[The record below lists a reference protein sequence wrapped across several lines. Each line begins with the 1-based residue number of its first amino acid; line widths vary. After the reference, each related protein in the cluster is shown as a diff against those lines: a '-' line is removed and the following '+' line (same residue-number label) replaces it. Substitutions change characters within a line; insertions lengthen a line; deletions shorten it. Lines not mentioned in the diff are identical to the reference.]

1 MIMKTKINT
10 LFLISIFLLSLVSC
24 DDITSDKND
33 IGGTQ
38 SEFGEIGHE
47 IDFGP
52 IQGISSPEVYVS
64 DLEDGVSTYTCS
76 ANVTN
81 STYIDLLEL
90 VPEALIPGSV
100 SITGNTVEA
109 NINMKVTDKGAQL
122 IFNSGEK
129 LTLINYDAKVGDK
142 YSVKVDGTTLA
153 NEVTEKS
160 SEDDFYW
167 GGMYIKVIKVKA
179 KSTVPGISDVILIYN
194 HKFGLVG
201 ADVYFEDGS
210 VKYIGIFC

>member
-1 MIMKTKINT
+1 MKTRINT
-10 LFLISIFLLSLVSC
+10 LFLLSFFVFALVSC
-24 DDITSDKND
+24 DSLVSDSED
-33 IGGTQ
+33 IGGSQ
-38 SEFGEIGHE
+38 SEFGELGHE

-52 IQGISSPEVYVS
+52 IQGISNSNVFVS

-76 ANVTN
+76 ATATN
-81 STYIDLLEL
+81 STYIDLLES
-90 VPEALIPGSV
+90 VPEELIPGTV
-100 SITGNTVEA
+100 SITGNSVEA
-109 NINMKVTDKGAQL
+109 NINMKVTDEGAQL
-122 IFNSGEK
+122 IFNGGEK
-129 LTLINYDAKVGDK
+129 LTLINYSAKVGDK
-142 YSVKVDGTTLA
+142 YSTKVGGVTLE

-160 SEDDFYW
+160 TEDDFYW